1 MCLPII
7 SERVVFDVRCRYR
20 CYLGEDEAV
29 IVGVTGVFRSVLHG
43 MKEQH
48 RHDLRHAAA

>member
-1 MCLPII
+1 MSLC
-7 SERVVFDVRCRYR
+7 V

-29 IVGVTGVFRSVLHG
+29 VAGITGVFGSVLHG

-48 RHDLRHAAA
+48 RHDLCRAAT